1 MKNFLLLKIIHKL
14 EKLTM
19 AVTTVSEAVTELN
32 AIVAQNQK
40 VQAEV
45 VAKLAELNSTIQTL
59 QDAMANQTLPAEVTT
74 AFDAVKVSLQSL
86 DDVIPD
92 APVPVE

>member
-19 AVTTVSEAVTELN
+19 AVTTISEAVTELN

-92 APVPVE
+92 PVVVA